1 MEGSSMG
8 EQCTVLEYKCPSCGA
23 TLPFDQEKQKM
34 VCLYCD
40 TEFEL
45 EAIKAYNELIKDDK
59 DLKPIE
65 NIKMKTVIGEKFDS
79 FIDQVKENKTLTIV
93 TSILGAVTGLLIIYL
108 LYKLI
113 RKFVR
118 WVRR

>member
-1 MEGSSMG
+1 
-8 EQCTVLEYKCPSCGA
+8 
-23 TLPFDQEKQKM
+23 
-34 VCLYCD
+34 
-40 TEFEL
+40 
-45 EAIKAYNELIKDDK
+45 
-59 DLKPIE
+59 
-65 NIKMKTVIGEKFDS
+65 MKTVIGEKFDS